1 MREGWKRRRLARRT
15 AALCLVLVLLCG
27 SLLPAFAEGA
37 EAEESLP
44 GQVQKE
50 DEPAAEEEPVEEISE
65 KEPEETAADP
75 EGPEMPEEPEKP
87 DTSEED
93 TPAASPEEREE
104 VTEDEP
110 GAAEEPLTPDS
121 RTEDELPAPE
131 DCTAEPEHYAET
143 TYLFWLSEKDETEG
157 GLPYAEQ
164 TVGSG
169 QELLMPEEPEAEGKT
184 FRYWYSRDEE
194 GEALRFTPPE
204 GPLSPE
210 ADGEQSLY
218 AYFTTDALQEE
229 PADPALEDIIVLPA
243 PDEETDAADTGKEEL
258 AEGKAPAEDV
268 LIEDVTLEETQQED
282 ALPVEE
288 ADTEE
293 IALLAENGQQSA
305 AVFLLKSPTCLPGSN
320 DPSQWAPD
328 DSECRWIGQVNTWG
342 AVWNDRGRN
351 ITENVSN
358 YVVSWPDG
366 STGAVWTLNP
376 GDHYWDDVV
385 DEIWD
390 EYKASIEEDTGITG
404 LEQSD
409 LESLTVT
416 PYKISRNNGTWP
428 DQHIDCTISVKSKK
442 SFTARFNVRVPGAE
456 DYTIVDS
463 HEYQTGDRVEE
474 TEASVEKEITIGGV
488 VYVFDGWYR
497 EKSGPVTDEPGD
509 EKVTQGQWD
518 AGYLPE
524 QDELENGVVNFYA
537 HYVLSD
543 MEPDTGVT
551 LDFAGVPLLLGA
563 IAAGAGCKMRKKEED
578 E

>member
-1 MREGWKRRRLARRT
+1 MQKGRKRRRLARRT

-27 SLLPAFAEGA
+27 SLLPASAEGA
-37 EAEESLP
+37 VSEDGLP
-44 GQVQKE
+44 GQVQNE
-50 DEPAAEEEPVEEISE
+50 DEPAAEEGPVEEL
-65 KEPEETAADP
+65 PEEEPTADP
-75 EGPEMPEEPEKP
+75 EEPEMPEEPEKT
-87 DTSEED
+87 DTPEKD
-93 TPAASPEEREE
+93 APAASSEEQEM
-104 VTEDEP
+104 TEDEP
-110 GAAEEPLTPDS
+110 DAAEEPLTPDS
-121 RTEDELPAPE
+121 SAEKEIPTPE
-131 DCTAEPEHYAET
+131 DGTEKPEHYAET
-143 TYLFWLSEKDETEG
+143 TYLFWLSEKDEAEG

-169 QELLMPEEPEAEGKT
+169 QELLMPEEPEAEGRT

-194 GEALRFTPPE
+194 GEALQFTPPE
-204 GPLSPE
+204 GPLHPE

-218 AYFTTDALQEE
+218 AYFTADTLQEE
-229 PADPALEDIIVLPA
+229 PADPELEDIIILPA
-243 PDEETDAADTGKEEL
+243 PDEEPDAVDTEKEEVS
-258 AEGKAPAEDV
+258 EEKTPAEDV
-268 LIEDVTLEETQQED
+268 LSEDITLEETQQED

-288 ADTEE
+288 DDTED

-305 AVFLLKSPTCLPGSN
+305 AVFLLKSPTSLPGSN
-320 DPSQWAPD
+320 EPSQWAPD
-328 DSECRWIGQVNTWG
+328 NSECRWLGQVDTSG

-351 ITENVSN
+351 ITENVSS

-366 STGAVWTLNP
+366 STGDVWTLSP
-376 GDHYWDDVV
+376 GDRYWNDVV

-390 EYKASIEEDTGITG
+390 EYKASIEKDTGITG
-404 LEQSD
+404 LEKSD

-416 PYKISRNNGTWP
+416 PYKISRHNGTQP

-442 SFTARFNVRVPGAE
+442 SFTARFNVRAPGAE

-474 TEASVEKEITIGGV
+474 TGAAVEKEITIGGV

-497 EKSGPVTDEPGD
+497 EKSGPVTDEPGE
-509 EKVTQGQWD
+509 EKVTQDEWD

-551 LDFAGVPLLLGA
+551 LGFAGAPLLLGA
-563 IAAGAGCKMRKKEED
+563 IAAGTGCKMRKKEED